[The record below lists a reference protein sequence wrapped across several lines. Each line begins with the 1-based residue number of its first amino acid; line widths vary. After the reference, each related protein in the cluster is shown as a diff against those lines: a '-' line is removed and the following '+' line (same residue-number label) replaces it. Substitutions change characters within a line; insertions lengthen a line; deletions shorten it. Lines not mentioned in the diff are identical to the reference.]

1 MMKSLC
7 PILNPVLIPLLVLA
21 SLPVVVAPQAA
32 SASGLVSTEEAL
44 EAERADADRERIH
57 EVLSREDVQE
67 ELLARGVEP
76 EAVEARV
83 AALSEEEA
91 HQLANQLDE
100 LPAGASVG
108 AVVGVLFLVFA
119 ILLVT
124 DILGLTDVYPFTR

>member
-21 SLPVVVAPQAA
+21 SLPVVVPPQAA
-32 SASGLVSTEEAL
+32 SASSLVSTGEAV
-44 EAERADADRERIH
+44 EAERADADRERIN
-57 EVLSREDVQE
+57 EVLNREDVRE

-76 EAVEARV
+76 DAVEARV

-100 LPAGASVG
+100 LPAGADVG
-108 AVVGVLFLVFA
+108 AVVGVLFLIFA